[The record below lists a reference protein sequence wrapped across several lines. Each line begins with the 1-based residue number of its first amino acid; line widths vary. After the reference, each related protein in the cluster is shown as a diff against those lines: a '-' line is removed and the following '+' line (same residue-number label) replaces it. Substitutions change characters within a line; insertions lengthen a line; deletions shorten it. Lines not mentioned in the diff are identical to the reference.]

1 MYRQESTWFYEGA
14 YNYNIG
20 KYEKSKQTQ
29 LLSVGLWKANVLQS
43 VLNVSTDVI
52 GLNSAE
58 AYSKERDNRTC
69 SLEQVTPYLALI
81 VQTVKNTSVDLKG
94 LIGSTLNKPLGGKA
108 WAWTNITRKFC
119 S

>member
-52 GLNSAE
+52 GLNSAG
-58 AYSKERDNRTC
+58 SLFQRTG
-69 SLEQVTPYLALI
+69 QPYMFFG
-81 VQTVKNTSVDLKG
+81 TSNTTFSFNCAN
-94 LIGSTLNKPLGGKA
+94 S
-108 WAWTNITRKFC
+108 
-119 S
+119 

>member
-52 GLNSAE
+52 GLNSAG
-58 AYSKERDNRTC
+58 SLFQRTG
-69 SLEQVTPYLALI
+69 QPYMLFG
-81 VQTVKNTSVDLKG
+81 TSNTTFSFNCAN
-94 LIGSTLNKPLGGKA
+94 S
-108 WAWTNITRKFC
+108 
-119 S
+119 